1 MRENLILLVD
11 ADADSVGDVLEA
23 AAHTGHAVR
32 LVKTSRDAFKILH
45 DAIDQIEVAIVDVD
59 PGAHGLALLEAIT
72 GREERPAV
80 IVLTA
85 LEETYMKPIAAQH
98 GAAACLSKPISVAQ
112 LKSTVNQLPRVAA
125 RKRTPSSDAW
135 GHPSERRPALREKA
149 LASPRKKLNLKVS
162 KLAPPSSRSDERLPA
177 TKGTRRPRYFKKPKK
192 SKLERKKLTHKYRK
206 LTARPFPE
214 RRKTN
219 KFRESHAGE

>member
-1 MRENLILLVD
+1 MKENLILLVD

-80 IVLTA
+80 VVLTA
-85 LEETYMKPIAAQH
+85 LEGTYMKSIAAQH
-98 GAAACLSKPISVAQ
+98 GAAACLSKPISVEK
-112 LKSTVNQLPRVAA
+112 LKSTVSQLPRVAA

-135 GHPSERRPALREKA
+135 GHPSQQRPAIREKA
-149 LASPRKKLNLKVS
+149 LASPHKLNLRVS
-162 KLAPPSSRSDERLPA
+162 KLEPPSSRSDERLLA
-177 TKGTRRPRYFKKPKK
+177 KKRSARPRRFKRPEK
-192 SKLERKKLTHKYRK
+192 SKLEGKRS
-206 LTARPFPE
+206 LTA
-214 RRKTN
+214 
-219 KFRESHAGE
+219 S